1 MTVTTPAPHAAR
13 AAGLI
18 LSLCFAAAL
27 CEGFDIQA
35 AGVSAPGIAR
45 EFHAAPGALGWF
57 FSSANLGL
65 LIGAVIGGRLSDR
78 LGRKP
83 VLVASL
89 GLFGLFSLAT
99 ALASDMQSLT
109 IIRLLTGLG
118 LGGCMPNLIAVAAG
132 ARGEAPRG
140 GDIAISYLGMP
151 LGGAVAS
158 LVAVLVPSEHW
169 RQVFMIGGVTPLA
182 TGAAIFALLPASPG
196 RPQPSPKTAAEA
208 GPSALSELFG
218 GRLVQTVTLW
228 VGVFLGVLTLHLMLN
243 WLPLL
248 LQAQGL
254 SKSQAALSQIGFN
267 VGGAAGALLIG
278 KLMDTDSRKPA
289 IVLNLIALP
298 AVLLLLAAIHG
309 PTAGGLAIVL
319 GGSAL
324 ALQVVLFAVAGSLYA
339 ERVRGTGLG
348 VAVGVG
354 RFGSIVGPALGAVL
368 LASGGNS
375 GQVLVGLFP
384 IALAAGLCATV
395 LAWPRA
401 QTAELATH

>member
-1 MTVTTPAPHAAR
+1 MTVTAPRPHASP

-18 LSLCFAAAL
+18 LGLCFAAAL

-45 EFHAAPGALGWF
+45 EFHAAPSALGWF

-99 ALASDMQSLT
+99 ALASDMQGLT
-109 IIRLLTGLG
+109 FIRLLTGLG

-169 RQVFMIGGVTPLA
+169 RQVFMVGGLTPLA
-182 TGAAIFALLPASPG
+182 TAVAMLALLPASLG
-196 RPQPSPKTAAEA
+196 RPQPSPEAAAEA

-218 GRLVQTVTLW
+218 GRLVQTATLW

-298 AVLLLLAAIHG
+298 AILLLLAAIHG

-368 LASGGNS
+368 LASGGSS

-384 IALAAGLCATV
+384 IALAAGLC
-395 LAWPRA
+395 
-401 QTAELATH
+401 